1 MQRVLSQRFQRT
13 FRQVN
18 VQDSW
23 HRSKGTVAHH
33 DWIQLQVLNDTRTT
47 GSSLHTKGIHR
58 VDRGTYIDSALR
70 EIYGVY
76 KAARSASSNRDR
88 GLAVPVLKD
97 TAITKRQPDLATR
110 MVLEQ
115 DSLLSSGNDEQP
127 TILDFVDHAAE
138 SITASVSVRD

>member
-47 GSSLHTKGIHR
+47 GR
-58 VDRGTYIDSALR
+58 A
-70 EIYGVY
+70 VY
-76 KAARSASSNRDR
+76 HAARNQFERIRGFSELISRFEFEFSRGENYIFERFEFLVCSKFNHTPCGCKCACAVACLCPHDSISN
-88 GLAVPVLKD
+88 VV
-97 TAITKRQPDLATR
+97 
-110 MVLEQ
+110 V
-115 DSLLSSGNDEQP
+115 SLMIHDNIYIYIYIYFG
-127 TILDFVDHAAE
+127 I
-138 SITASVSVRD
+138 